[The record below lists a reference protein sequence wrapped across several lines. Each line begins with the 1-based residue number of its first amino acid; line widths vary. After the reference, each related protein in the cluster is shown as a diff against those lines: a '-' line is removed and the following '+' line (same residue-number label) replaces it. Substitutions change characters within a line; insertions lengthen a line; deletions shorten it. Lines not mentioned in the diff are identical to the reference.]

1 MKNYAEID
9 KSVLQLVLALG
20 IENIEEIVSG
30 IKKFDIQVF
39 KVYDFMPDMLLT
51 VRSYLVNQ
59 NFKHRFGN
67 VKAIENGILFSFH
80 NFFKDKLDNDKQG
93 IIIEEIPQV
102 RIIPMTSSQEYSFY
116 KNTHMKHISILVSS
130 DYLKGFLKEDAS
142 KFAYLLNSDE
152 SFVIEEF
159 MGDELL
165 QTVNEI
171 VSGQKEK
178 SLSKF
183 YYRLKALELLYLLFR
198 SLDKREQTSFQ
209 SISPAEIEIIYKVRD
224 KLIIR
229 LDKAPSLA
237 ELKNIACMNDIK
249 LRKLFAQIFGMGIY
263 EYFQLIR
270 MKEAGRQLKETGK
283 NVSEVGY
290 DLGFTNLSH
299 FSREFEKYMGMKPKK
314 FQKVNYC
321 SSN

>member
-1 MKNYAEID
+1 MKHSAEID
-9 KSVLQLVLALG
+9 QSLLKLIQALG

-30 IKKFDIQVF
+30 VKKFDIQVF
-39 KVYDFMPDMLLT
+39 KVYDFVPDMLLT

-67 VKAIENGILFSFH
+67 VKTVENGILFSFH
-80 NFFKDKLDNDKQG
+80 NFFKDKLDNDIQHSV
-93 IIIEEIPQV
+93 IEEIPHV

-116 KNTHMKHISILVSS
+116 KNTHMKHISVLVSA

-142 KFAYLLNSDE
+142 KFAYLLNAEE

-159 MGDELL
+159 MGDEIL

-171 VSGQKEK
+171 VGGQKEK
-178 SLSKF
+178 SLSEF

-209 SISPAEIEIIYKVRD
+209 SISPAEIEMVYKVRD
-224 KLIIR
+224 KLITR
-229 LDKAPSLA
+229 LDEAPSLA
-237 ELKNIACMNDIK
+237 ALKDIACMNEIK

-263 EYFQLIR
+263 EYFQFIR
-270 MKEAGRQLKETGK
+270 MKEAGRQLTETGK

-299 FSREFEKYMGMKPKK
+299 FSREFEKYIGMKPKK
-314 FQKVNYC
+314 FQKHNCC
-321 SSN
+321 SIN